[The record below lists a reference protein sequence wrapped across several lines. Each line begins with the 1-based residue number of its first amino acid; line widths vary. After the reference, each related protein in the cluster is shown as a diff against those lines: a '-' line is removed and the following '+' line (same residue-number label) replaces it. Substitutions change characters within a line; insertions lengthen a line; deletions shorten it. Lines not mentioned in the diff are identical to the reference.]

1 MLNTEFWLEE
11 LKTKPPAQVIASIQ
25 QDALSSCR
33 IIAMQR
39 WRKNDNGQ
47 WKAACLTIVKGI
59 KFLEGE
65 QEPEDEE

>member
-1 MLNTEFWLEE
+1 MLNVEFWLNE
-11 LKTKPPAQVIASIQ
+11 LKSKSPAEVIESIQ
-25 QDALSSCR
+25 QDALASCR

-59 KFLEGE
+59 KTLEGE
-65 QEPEDEE
+65 QEIEDEE